1 MSRPARRVTR
11 IAVPSAA
18 SLHLGSARL
27 AVLTWLHARAAGGR
41 VLLRVGDVA
50 PPPGRHDAAG
60 SAEQDLAWLG
70 LDSDDA
76 IRPAE
81 RLARYAE
88 AAEALKRAGRLYPCL
103 ESEEELRAK
112 RDWRIRRGKS
122 PAYDRAM
129 LKLTPAQRESAEA
142 GGKRPH
148 WRFRLSD
155 ITIAWNDSVLGRTET
170 ALSALS
176 DPVAIQAD
184 GTPLPVLTS
193 VVDDLDAG
201 VTDIV
206 RGADHI
212 AQSAAQLDIHAA
224 LGGPV
229 PRLAHVP
236 QLRAAGDA
244 TRFEA
249 LTLRRLRGDGVE
261 PVAMAAYLAELGS
274 GRPAQPRPLA
284 DLAAE
289 FDLAA
294 RAGPAVFDVG
304 ALQALNRRLLGSAPF
319 SEVSGRLPPGVT
331 ETFWLAVRGSIDLL
345 GEVRGWWDVVAG
357 SIVPPVIEGEAAYL
371 AAATAALPAEPWDE
385 TVWTTWTGALRAET
399 GRKGKGLYH
408 PLRLALTGEDKGP
421 EMAVLLPLMGR
432 ARAAERLRLAAA

>member
-1 MSRPARRVTR
+1 
-11 IAVPSAA
+11 
-18 SLHLGSARL
+18 
-27 AVLTWLHARAAGGR
+27 
-41 VLLRVGDVA
+41 
-50 PPPGRHDAAG
+50 
-60 SAEQDLAWLG
+60 
-70 LDSDDA
+70 
-76 IRPAE
+76 
-81 RLARYAE
+81 
-88 AAEALKRAGRLYPCL
+88 
-103 ESEEELRAK
+103 
-112 RDWRIRRGKS
+112 
-122 PAYDRAM
+122 
-129 LKLTPAQRESAEA
+129 
-142 GGKRPH
+142 
-148 WRFRLSD
+148 
-155 ITIAWNDSVLGRTET
+155 VLGRTET

-357 SIVPPVIEGEAAYL
+357 SIVPPVIEGEAAFLRAAL
-371 AAATAALPAEPWDE
+371 AWLPAEPWGADI
-385 TVWTTWTGALRAET
+385 WPSWLRALREAT
-399 GRKGKGLYH
+399 GRGQDAAAQL
-408 PLRLALTGEDKGP
+408 LRLALTGEEHGP
-421 EMAVLLPLMGR
+421 DLGALLPLIGR
-432 ARAAERLRLAAA
+432 ARAAQRLQLAAA